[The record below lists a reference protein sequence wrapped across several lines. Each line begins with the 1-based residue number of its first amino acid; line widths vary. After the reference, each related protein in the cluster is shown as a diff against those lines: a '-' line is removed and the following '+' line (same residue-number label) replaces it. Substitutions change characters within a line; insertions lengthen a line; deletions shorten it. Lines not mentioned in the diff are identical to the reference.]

1 MPGVSIG
8 KACKRILSSVA
19 KTYAGELVEE
29 GIYCLIYILIYCKAK
44 KIMAEKGDKGA
55 IAPIHLREAYRRFQ
69 NQGKNYKTYET
80 EKFFE

>member
-1 MPGVSIG
+1 
-8 KACKRILSSVA
+8 
-19 KTYAGELVEE
+19 
-29 GIYCLIYILIYCKAK
+29 
-44 KIMAEKGDKGA
+44 MAEKGDKGA